1 VRTASPKQPRS
12 FFFYCGIIG
21 IVWTIVIV
29 LGGSDTVAVSNAI
42 LHAGL
47 GPLIFGGLA
56 MAWAFCALDVYGHL
70 WPDHD
75 DRTRS
80 MVDEVFA
87 GVEAAYTTKSS

>member
-47 GPLIFGGLA
+47 GPLIFVGLA
-56 MAWAFCALDVYGHL
+56 TTWAFCAMCSIALVAVWVQNVYRRL
-70 WPDHD
+70 
-75 DRTRS
+75 RS
-80 MVDEVFA
+80 
-87 GVEAAYTTKSS
+87 